1 MYVDLETGKTR
12 ESRREDYCTKIAAV
26 RADPN
31 CPTPLWTQ
39 FLDRV
44 TDHDVE
50 LQNYLQRMV
59 GYCMTG
65 DTIEHVLFFLYGT
78 GANGKSVFINTIVGI
93 FNDYAVIA
101 PMELFLQQKNP
112 RHETELAHLWGARL
126 VVAQEIERGRQ
137 WAEAKIKTLTGGDK
151 ITARFMR
158 QDFFDFTPQFKI
170 MIAGNHKPS
179 LRGVDEAIRR
189 RLHLIP
195 FTITIPA
202 EKRDHKL
209 FEKLKPEWPG
219 ILQWMINGSIEW
231 HKTGLAPPKAVV
243 DASEAYFEEE
253 DRIGQWIEEDCEE
266 GSGFEE
272 LIAVLFTSW
281 KQWAENN
288 NEFCGSEKAFRQTLD
303 ERKYGRKRQGGTGK
317 TQVTGLRL
325 KRRPTRV

>member
-1 MYVDLETGKTR
+1 MLVDLETGAIR
-12 ESRREDYCTKIAAV
+12 ESRPEDMCTKIAGTHCN
-26 RADPN
+26 PN
-31 CPTPLWTQ
+31 CATPLWTK
-39 FLDRV
+39 FLDDI
-44 TDHDVE
+44 TNHDAE
-50 LQNYLQRMV
+50 LQGYLQRMV

-65 DTIEHVLFFLYGT
+65 ETVEHVLFFLYGT
-78 GANGKSVFINTIVGI
+78 GANGKSVFINTSVGI
-93 FNDYAVIA
+93 FGDYAVIA

-126 VVAQEIERGRQ
+126 AVAQEIERGRQ
-137 WAEAKIKTLTGGDK
+137 WAEAKIKALSGGDK
-151 ITARFMR
+151 ISARFMR

-170 MIAGNHKPS
+170 LIAANHKPS

-195 FTITIPA
+195 FTVTIPA
-202 EKRDHKL
+202 ERRDRQL

-219 ILQWMINGSIEW
+219 ILHWMIQGSIEW

-253 DRIGQWIEEDCEE
+253 DRIGLWIEEDCEE
-266 GSGFEE
+266 GPGFEE
-272 LIAVLFTSW
+272 LLAVLFTSW

-288 NEFCGSEKAFRQTLD
+288 NEYGGSQKAFSASLD
-303 ERKYGRKRQGGTGK
+303 ERKFGKKRDNTGK

-325 KRRPTRV
+325 KRRRVT